1 MKAQATA
8 ASMEPLSKVPTQT
21 TEVIPPV
28 AAASQQP
35 EYAKVTPSD
44 DLLALDTSPFQSNM
58 NSILSLSANQP
69 PAGQQWTAQPACKLM
84 SYPSLLPCLSPYSSP
99 SLPTSLLTSLPTSLL
114 TALFPCLFPSSLSL
128 PLSFPAS
135 FPTHLH
141 TYMFVP
147 PSPLLLPSLSPSL
160 HPPSVIWLQ

>member
-99 SLPTSLLTSLPTSLL
+99 SLPTSLPTSLL

-141 TYMFVP
+141 TYMYVP

>member
-44 DLLALDTSPFQSNM
+44 DLLALDTNPFQSNM

-99 SLPTSLLTSLPTSLL
+99 SLPTSLPTSLL

-141 TYMFVP
+141 TYMYVP